1 MGVGARDPEPAYPL
15 MKVLNRITGEGSTLA
30 TPIRSSMHDLYLRTT
45 QMGE

>member
-1 MGVGARDPEPAYPL
+1 VGVGARDPEPAYPL